1 MNERWILLGR
11 EVFWPTGPIPHPFS
25 THSPVILIRL
35 KDKQCRDVWVHRLH
49 ALLALNQYLQEPE
62 VHWTSS
68 DPQKQNCLMYYN
80 EKLYYKP
87 HWKQYAQLLKC
98 LIVIAIEPVFIVAC
112 IWCIFLFSNVIFTT
126 RRKISIVYLFF
137 YTIYAPLKSLLNTH
151 QDCIYFK
158 NINIVKYDYNLT

>member
-62 VHWTSS
+62 VHWTLS

-87 HWKQYAQLLKC
+87 HWKQYAKLLKC
-98 LIVIAIEPVFIVAC
+98 LICHCNWTCIYCSLYLMHFPIFQCHFYHVKFHFNSLFVFLYSLC
-112 IWCIFLFSNVIFTT
+112 
-126 RRKISIVYLFF
+126 
-137 YTIYAPLKSLLNTH
+137 TIKKSL
-151 QDCIYFK
+151 
-158 NINIVKYDYNLT
+158 KYSPRLHLF